1 MTEIIHVG
9 VWRSTEWSTIQIP
22 NGAELTWAKRATLGI
37 PGGSPDPNY
46 FHTYWRVPDWVY
58 GERTALIREGS
69 YPSTDIEGN
78 PIPSL
83 SGIPGAV
90 PFINND
96 VFFWISTANVV
107 PGDYP
112 PNSSLAPT
120 S

>member
-1 MTEIIHVG
+1 MAVG
-9 VWRSTEWSTIQIP
+9 FGPPQRFPQARGTV
-22 NGAELTWAKRATLGI
+22 
-37 PGGSPDPNY
+37 
-46 FHTYWRVPDWVY
+46 
-58 GERTALIREGS
+58 GEQAHGLLIREGS
-69 YPSTDIEGN
+69 YPGTDIEGN

-90 PFINND
+90 PFISDD